1 MFVLSAPRT
10 RVEVGIQLIGWVPL
24 APFRINILGA
34 AARAVPHPTRAILG
48 RVRHPIVQEPPNVFE
63 AARPLQK
70 VDTDRVIPRPLV
82 HTLGGDASHVHRT
95 VIDAHPR
102 HVEQTAP
109 LCAAEPKAEGD
120 ILILTPDARPA
131 LATLAQGARVPPQAN
146 PHDLRQDLLV
156 LFIMNSRCSQSGC
169 ICSQIPCC
177 KAGAKSPMQAKD
189 WGEGCAQLAV
199 PPAKQHRKK

>member
-1 MFVLSAPRT
+1 MFVHSAPRT

-70 VDTDRVIPRPLV
+70 VDADRVIPRPLV

-131 LATLAQGARVPPQAN
+131 LATLALGSSRAS
-146 PHDLRQDLLV
+146 RQTLTIFDR
-156 LFIMNSRCSQSGC
+156 IYCS
-169 ICSQIPCC
+169 
-177 KAGAKSPMQAKD
+177 
-189 WGEGCAQLAV
+189 L
-199 PPAKQHRKK
+199 

>member
-24 APFRINILGA
+24 APFHINILGA

-48 RVRHPIVQEPPNVFE
+48 RVRHPIVQEPPNVFD
-63 AARPLQK
+63 AARPLEK
-70 VDTDRVIPRPLV
+70 VDADRVIPRPLV

-131 LATLAQGARVPPQAN
+131 LATLAQGARVPPGK
-146 PHDLRQDLLV
+146 PSRSSTGFTVHYEFT
-156 LFIMNSRCSQSGC
+156 LFTVRMYMFTDIG
-169 ICSQIPCC
+169 
-177 KAGAKSPMQAKD
+177 
-189 WGEGCAQLAV
+189 
-199 PPAKQHRKK
+199 

>member
-70 VDTDRVIPRPLV
+70 VDADRVIPRPLV

-146 PHDLRQDLLV
+146 PHVLRQDL
-156 LFIMNSRCSQSGC
+156 LFIMNSRCSQILVNYGAGDDED
-169 ICSQIPCC
+169 C
-177 KAGAKSPMQAKD
+177 KDCLDRKSPAAKP
-189 WGEGCAQLAV
+189 GRNRPSQ
-199 PPAKQHRKK
+199 